1 MQAQQWIL
9 FFAGLAVIFIG
20 VCLMAYSVAAKRVFA
35 GTKTKEN
42 SVAQIIDALGGILKI
57 LGDWFGANMA
67 AKVGFILILCGFGLL
82 YVSFR
87 IA

>member
-1 MQAQQWIL
+1 MQVQQWIL
-9 FFAGLAVIFIG
+9 FFAGLVVIFIG
-20 VCLMAYSVAAKRVFA
+20 VCLMAYSVAAKRAFA
-35 GTKTKEN
+35 GTKPRQN

-67 AKVGFILILCGFGLL
+67 GKVGFVLILCGFGLL
-82 YVSFR
+82 YFSFR